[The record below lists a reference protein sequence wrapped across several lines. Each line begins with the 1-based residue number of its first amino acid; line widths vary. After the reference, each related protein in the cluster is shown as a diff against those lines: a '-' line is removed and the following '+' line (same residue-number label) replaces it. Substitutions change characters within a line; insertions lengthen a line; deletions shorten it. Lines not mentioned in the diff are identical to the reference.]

1 MDANAHR
8 VELDDDTA
16 DDDTG
21 SRISEPVDLGQSV
34 FEQLGV
40 GVAHSTLEGRLT
52 YVNPR
57 LCELLGYSRREALR
71 LTIGELTHVDDIG
84 ASIEARRRLIAG
96 TGTYYEREARLFCK
110 DGHEIWARITT
121 SLVRPAN
128 GAAAIFTSLLQD
140 ISRQK
145 ELERDQGETELRF
158 RQIAENIREV
168 LFLDDPT
175 EGRTLYVS
183 PAYESVWGRSTSTL
197 YANHGAWMEAIH
209 PEDRPDFE
217 RALAAANV
225 SGLMNHDFRII
236 RPDGTVRWI
245 NGRTFPILDE
255 SKKPYRLAGI
265 AEDITAR
272 KATEAEVQRYIAQLK
287 TAMYS
292 TIDVIAAISEMRD
305 PYTHGHERRVGALAA
320 AIAREMGLEPSRTE
334 GIRIAGYLHDLG
346 KMFVPAE
353 ILAKPTR
360 LTPEEFNLVKLH
372 PQASYEILKPLQFP
386 WPLAEIA
393 RQHHER
399 LDGSGYPQG
408 LKGDQILLE
417 AKILAVA
424 DTVEAMASHRPYRP
438 GRGLEAALAEVEAG
452 RGKLFDPL
460 AVDACLRLFRQKGY
474 DLLGGE
480 LNHAGRP
487 ADQS

>member
-1 MDANAHR
+1 MHAKTHR

-16 DDDTG
+16 LDETVCRVG
-21 SRISEPVDLGQSV
+21 ESVDLGQSV

-40 GVAHSTLEGRLT
+40 GVVRSTLGGRLT

-57 LCELLGYSRREALR
+57 VCELLGYSRREALM
-71 LTIGELTHVDDIG
+71 LSIGDLTHADDIG
-84 ASIEARRRLIAG
+84 ESVAMRRRLVAG
-96 TGTYYEREARLFCK
+96 GGSHYEREVRLFCK
-110 DGHEIWARITT
+110 DGHEIWARIVT
-121 SLVRPAN
+121 SLVCPAN
-128 GAAAIFTSLLQD
+128 GAAANFTSLLQD

-145 ELERDQGETELRF
+145 ELERDQRETELRF
-158 RQIAENIREV
+158 RQLAENIREV

-175 EGRTLYVS
+175 DGRTLYVS
-183 PAYESVWGRSTSTL
+183 PAYELIWGQSTATL
-197 YANHGAWMEAIH
+197 YANSGAWMEAIH
-209 PEDRPDFE
+209 PEDRPGVE
-217 RALAAANV
+217 RALAAANI
-225 SGLMNHDFRII
+225 SGFMNQDYRIV

-245 NGRTFPILDE
+245 NGRTFPILDAK
-255 SKKPYRLAGI
+255 KKPYRLAGI

-272 KATEAEVQRYIAQLK
+272 KDSEAEVHRYIARLQS
-287 TAMYS
+287 AMYS
-292 TIDVIAAISEMRD
+292 TIDVIAAISAKRD

-320 AIAREMGLEPSRTE
+320 AIAEEMGLEPSRTE
-334 GIRIAGYLHDLG
+334 GVRIAGFLHDLG
-346 KMFVPAE
+346 KMIVPAE

-360 LTPEEFNLVKLH
+360 LTREEFNLVKLH

-386 WPLAEIA
+386 WPLAETA

-408 LKGDQILLE
+408 LRDEQILLE

-438 GRGLEAALAEVEAG
+438 GLGVEAALAEIEAG
-452 RGKLFDPL
+452 RGRLFEPL

-474 DLLGGE
+474 QLPSGE
-480 LNHAGRP
+480 TAHP
-487 ADQS
+487 